1 MINEQKPGGCQFETP
16 FDHIQ
21 DVNEYVLAARTYYAE
36 RNKNPAWL
44 EPADE
49 DTAMDYLA
57 GCVAGWIILR
67 EQLPID
73 SRERM
78 TQIIESVIDAL
89 RKLQSSMPEDQAELK
104 RELLHLLR
112 RQFIVRKGD
121 SQS

>member
-1 MINEQKPGGCQFETP
+1 MMNDQKPGGAQFVTP

-21 DVNEYVLAARTYYAE
+21 DVNDFVLAARAHWAE

-67 EQLPID
+67 EQVPID
-73 SRERM
+73 SKERM
-78 TQIIESVIDAL
+78 TQIFESVIDVL

-104 RELLHLLR
+104 REILHLLR
-112 RQFIVRKGD
+112 RQ
-121 SQS
+121 